1 MENIQWI
8 FSGIGT
14 EILSLVFGAIAGG
27 LAGYKI
33 GVSRSGRQKQ
43 KAGKKSKQRQEL
55 NIKKSSQTGKE
66 EPAKNTIRQSQKA
79 GKNSEQVQIGGIH
92 DGE

>member
-14 EILSLVFGAIAGG
+14 EILTLAIGAIAGG

-33 GVSRSGRQKQ
+33 GVSRNGRQKQ
-43 KAGKKSKQRQEL
+43 KAGNNSKQRQEL
-55 NIKKSSQTGKE
+55 KFKKGPQTGEKQTM
-66 EPAKNTIRQSQKA
+66 KNTIRQSQKA
-79 GKNSEQVQIGGIH
+79 GKNSEQVQIGEML